1 MNKVLL
7 WIRICLCLLCTA
19 ELDAQKNF
27 GELKDNSSHTQSIEI
42 STFHQYELK
51 LKKGTLALLNLTDFD
66 VQTELTVVNPQGMVV
81 EKTNTAGMADFLV
94 FQAPANA
101 TYQFYI
107 NSIDDE
113 KNLGTYTLTAHYIPK
128 RKSGKLDQIRKLLQL
143 LEKPSRAGMVT
154 AIVQDGKL
162 LFEHYAGYANVEHR
176 LKNTNETVFELAS
189 VSKQF
194 TAMAIAKLAEEG
206 KLSVEDD
213 IRTYFPELPIYNSTI
228 RIKHLLNHSA
238 GIINSSYPLDLA
250 GYEKDPIELERVLNF
265 LQNTPEQ
272 YFKTGTEFEYS
283 NDAYTLL
290 GELVHRV
297 TKQDFRSWM
306 KQNVFDPLNMK
317 SSLIRDSP
325 EIVIPN
331 RATSYVSYTG
341 DTHFRRLSFDFYA
354 PGGCSVRSNLND
366 LVKWVDYL
374 NKGYHSKQ
382 KLFKRIHT
390 VEQFPNG
397 EAMEYAYGN
406 FVTEF
411 RGLKR
416 ISHLGLSAGF
426 TTAIAR
432 FPEQNLGFIVL
443 GNDGEFRNYY
453 LSRKIY
459 EIYLEDQLTAFNTK
473 FKGIETEKPNTEKS
487 DQNSTLK
494 DVNLKD
500 YEGTYFSEQINAT
513 YTFQLKKDSLYALSS
528 AYKPIAIIE
537 GVKDTLK
544 TDQDF
549 MERIIFKR
557 DFNGEV
563 SECMIYN
570 DDDNHEIAFTKMPLA
585 KKWPV
590 AKYWNSANFQQKMQ
604 DTLKH
609 IEATNMLTGFAI
621 SVFDES
627 ETFFQKGFGYA
638 DIESK
643 KEYSPET
650 VQLIASISKS
660 VTAVAVMKAMEMGY
674 FSLDDPINKYLPF
687 ELTNPKFPDDAISI
701 RHLLTHTSSLNDHD
715 GYERGYVF
723 KEPIQKKDWP
733 KGHHKELLL
742 RDNNEKLPLSDF
754 LNKVFSPNGKWYN
767 ETDMFTKEKPG
778 TNFKYSNFGFALL
791 GYIIELTTK
800 EDFRVFTKTHIF
812 NPLEMMNSSWD
823 LEDVDALLHTTY
835 YLENNSPCPA
845 YTINTIPDGGLY
857 TNTIDLTKFLQEAM
871 RGYQGKGKILSQASY
886 REMFRSQSD
895 LIEIEGGLGWDLSI
909 DCCIGH
915 SGGDFGISTVM
926 YFQPRTGI
934 GRIVLANTSVENDE
948 MSDTFY
954 GIMNL
959 LFLEEW

>member
-1 MNKVLL
+1 MTKLL
-7 WIRICLCLLCTA
+7 MLHVGLCLFCVS
-19 ELDAQKNF
+19 ELQAQKNL
-27 GELKDNSSHTQSIEI
+27 GELKNDSPQTQAIEI
-42 STFHQYELK
+42 STFHQYEIK
-51 LKKGTLALLNLTDFD
+51 LKKGTFALLNLSDFD
-66 VQTELTVVNPQGMVV
+66 IQTELTVVSPQGMIV

-94 FQAPANA
+94 FEAPANA
-101 TYQFYI
+101 SYQFYI
-107 NSIDDE
+107 NVIDDE

-154 AIVQDGKL
+154 AIVEDGKL

-176 LKNTNETVFELAS
+176 LKNTKETVFELAS

-194 TAMAIAKLAEEG
+194 TAMAIAKLVEG
-206 KLSVEDD
+206 GKISIEDD
-213 IRTYFPELPIYNSTI
+213 IRMYFPELPIYNSPI
-228 RIKHLLNHSA
+228 RIKQLLNHSA
-238 GIINSSYPLDLA
+238 GIINSSYALDLA
-250 GYEKDPIELERVLNF
+250 GFEKDPIELERVLNF

-272 YFKTGTEFEYS
+272 YFETGTELQYS

-306 KQNVFDPLNMK
+306 KQNVFDPLDMN

-325 EIVIPN
+325 EIIIPN
-331 RATSYVSYTG
+331 RATSYVSFTG

-374 NKGYHSKQ
+374 NKGYHSKD
-382 KLFKRIHT
+382 KLFKRVHT

-406 FVTEF
+406 FATEF

-416 ISHLGLSAGF
+416 FSHLGLSAGF

-459 EIYLEDQLTAFNTK
+459 EIYLEDQLAPFSTVFE
-473 FKGIETEKPNTEKS
+473 GIETEKPNLKKS
-487 DQNSTLK
+487 DQNNTLK

-500 YEGTYFSEQINAT
+500 YEGTYFSEQINST
-513 YTFQLKKDSLYALSS
+513 YTFQVKKDSLYASSS
-528 AYKPIAIIE
+528 AYAPIPIIE

-544 TDQDF
+544 TDEDF
-549 MERIIFKR
+549 MKRIIFKR

-570 DDDNHEIAFTKMPLA
+570 DDDNHGIAFTKIPIP
-585 KKWPV
+585 KKWTIPTHWKSN
-590 AKYWNSANFQQKMQ
+590 AFQQKIK

-609 IEATNMLTGFAI
+609 IEASKILTGYAV

-627 ETFFQKGFGYA
+627 EIFFQEGFGYA
-638 DIESK
+638 DIKSE

-674 FSLDDPINKYLPF
+674 FNLDDPINKYLPF
-687 ELTNPKFPDDAISI
+687 ELTNPKFPDTDITI
-701 RHLLTHTSSLNDHD
+701 RHLLTHTSSIHDNDN
-715 GYERGYVF
+715 YNRSYAFVT
-723 KEPIQKKDWP
+723 PLVQNNWP
-733 KGHHKELLL
+733 KPHHKYLPFL
-742 RDNNEKLPLSDF
+742 NNNGVMSMRDF
-754 LNKVFSPNGKWYN
+754 LNELFAPDGKWYIAS
-767 ETDMFTKEKPG
+767 EIYTDNKPG
-778 TNFKYSNFGFALL
+778 TNFEYSNTAYDLL
-791 GYIIELTTK
+791 GYIIEVAAK
-800 EDFRVFTKTHIF
+800 VDFREFTKKYIF
-812 NPLEMMNSSWD
+812 NPLEMNNTTWE
-823 LEDVDALLHTTY
+823 LEKVDSENHATY
-835 YLENNSPCPA
+835 YLENYNVCPDYQLNVLA
-845 YTINTIPDGGLY
+845 DGGLF
-857 TNTIDLTKFLQEAM
+857 TNAIDLTKFLQEAM
-871 RGYQGKGKILSQASY
+871 RGYTGRGKILTQSSY
-886 REMFRSQSD
+886 KEMFKSQSS
-895 LIEIEGGLGWDLSI
+895 LFEIEGGLGWDLSI
-909 DCCIGH
+909 SCCIGH
-915 SGGDFGISTVM
+915 AGNDYGVSTVM
-926 YFQPRTGI
+926 YFEPTTGI
-934 GRIVLANTSVENDE
+934 GRIVLSNVSSEKEEISRA
-948 MSDTFY
+948 FY

-959 LFLEEW
+959 LFQAGD